1 MMEQPHPTYQ
11 APKGRPPRVARR
23 RPNHMAG
30 RHFSCASP
38 ALRITEGDPSSCGA
52 AAENDLDGQ
61 CFAVQKPIECT
72 ALLDS
77 QPKEQPMKKLL
88 ATLSSLSLIAV
99 AAPAFAG
106 TTETKEAP
114 KVEAKTELKAKEIKA
129 EVKDAAKVKEVKAEA
144 KEVKETKEAP
154 KK

>member
-1 MMEQPHPTYQ
+1 
-11 APKGRPPRVARR
+11 
-23 RPNHMAG
+23 
-30 RHFSCASP
+30 
-38 ALRITEGDPSSCGA
+38 
-52 AAENDLDGQ
+52 
-61 CFAVQKPIECT
+61 
-72 ALLDS
+72 
-77 QPKEQPMKKLL
+77 MKKLL